1 MWSGGNE
8 DMDGGEENMGGG
20 LLEIAEVYSLG
31 GGGKVCVGL
40 LETAALHPLA
50 GDF

>member
-1 MWSGGNE
+1 
-8 DMDGGEENMGGG
+8 MDGGEENMGGG

-31 GGGKVCVGL
+31 GEGGKVCVGL